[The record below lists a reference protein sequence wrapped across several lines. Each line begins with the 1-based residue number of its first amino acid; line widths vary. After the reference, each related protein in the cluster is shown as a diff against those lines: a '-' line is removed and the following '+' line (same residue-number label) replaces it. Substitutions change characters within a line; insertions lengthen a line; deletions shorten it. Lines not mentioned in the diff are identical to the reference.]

1 MSALGS
7 SQWRVVVDNRSGAAL
22 AAASNLI
29 KYRRFKFGTDGSLT
43 DEGSENS
50 LTITNSLGNNT
61 VYTSSGIDNATAKYM
76 GAQFRME
83 IPQGAGSN
91 TGTITAYIQVS
102 TDAGS
107 TWADVTS
114 GAVRGRAIMSVTD
127 VSAGAKKDECLLY

>member
-7 SQWRVVVDNRSGAAL
+7 SQWRIVVDNRSGSAL
-22 AAASNLI
+22 AASANTI
-29 KYRRFKFGTDGSLT
+29 KYRRFKFASDGSLS

-50 LTITNSLGNNT
+50 LTITASLGNNT

-83 IPQGAGSN
+83 IASSASC
-91 TGTITAYIQVS
+91 TGTVTAYIQVS
-102 TDAGS
+102 TDGGT

-114 GAVRGRAIMSVTD
+114 GAVRGRAIMSTTD
-127 VSAGAKKDECLLY
+127 NSAAAKKDECLLY